1 MRFGIL
7 GPLAVWTADREPVA
21 VPEAKVRALLA
32 GLLVTPGRVV
42 SSDRLIEDLWGD
54 AVPARP
60 DRALQT
66 LVSRLRKA
74 LTAGEG
80 HAAGAGHE
88 PSGGRGLVVHRPPGY
103 LLRVAGEAVDA
114 ESFLSLAGRARRTA
128 DLHERAAGFSAALSQ
143 WRGPAFA
150 DFADEPFARAAV
162 TRLEEER
169 LLVWEEHAET
179 RLLLGEHGPLAGVLQ
194 ELSER
199 HPLRERLR
207 AAQMRA
213 LYGAGRPSEALAVYQ
228 DVRRRLSD
236 ELGLEPGPELVALQR
251 DILRQLPEVLPGA
264 GVRAPAEAA
273 SRRAVFDVARA
284 RAARPDADGSGLGGS
299 EVGGLGVGGSKVD
312 PPEADRR
319 EMDRPEAD
327 RPEVGLQEMDR
338 PEADPS
344 EAAGP
349 RPRTNLPVPMTGL
362 IGRAQS
368 VTRIR
373 ALLTAGRLVTLTGP
387 GGVGKTRLALEVAG
401 GEARPGNQE
410 EVGAPGTPGD
420 SFPDGV
426 WLVELSGVSRS
437 VGSGGHVGSV
447 GVVGAIGSV
456 GSEAAAPVLSGP
468 PPDSVPGAAV
478 DGLAELVAVAL
489 GIRDDARPDTLPPP
503 TTAPRSHPLTDRLAD
518 ALRDRRLLLV
528 LDNCEHVIEAVAAL
542 ARVLLRA
549 APGLRVLA
557 TSREP
562 LGVAGEQLWP
572 VAPLDV
578 PKPGASPAEVRRSS
592 AVRLFVARAAAVF
605 PGFVLSDGDAEAV
618 ATICRR
624 MDGIPLA
631 VELAATRLRVLG
643 VAGLAERL
651 DDRFGLLTSGR
662 RDAPARQ
669 QTLRAVID
677 WSWELLTAAERTVLS
692 RLAIHSDGCTLEA
705 AEALCSA
712 GGVKPTEVMDLLA
725 RLVDR
730 SLVVVTDEA
739 DGKGDGGTGGND
751 GTDPTDRLRPRYRL
765 LESVAAYC
773 LERLRASET
782 APAYGSGGTPAP
794 AAGPVTVYER
804 LRRDHARYY
813 TALAERA
820 DTHLRGGDQQRW
832 LRRMEAES
840 ANLRGAL
847 DTAAVTGDA
856 PLARRLVRAMA
867 WFWFLCCRL
876 TEAKRSMAAALAIV
890 ETAVAER
897 GTEESGAGE
906 TDAARAH
913 VVAWHAGMTLLS
925 GEPLDSRRGSHGPLR
940 LYEDIDDPGG
950 RAGPGW
956 FLGYA
961 ATMFGAM
968 EVGEELV
975 RRALADFR
983 ALGDR
988 WGVAAALSVRGV
1000 QRSVRGDLA
1009 AARSDAEASLALFG
1023 ELGDG
1028 WGRLQA
1034 TGVLGRLAEIQGD
1047 YRAAEAEHREGL
1059 RVAERL
1065 GLWTEASTRWSELGR
1080 IALLSGDH
1088 PRAERLHRR
1097 GRDLAVRHGDR
1108 RAQEFAEVGLA
1119 LGARRQGRLDEAE
1132 SGLRTWL
1139 EWNRRFDA
1147 ANGAALILAE
1157 LGFIAEHRGDSE
1169 AALRLHTEGLTA
1181 ARATGDPRAVAL
1193 ALEGLA
1199 GARRLTGQHELAAGL
1214 LGTAARFRASVGA
1227 PLPPAERA
1235 DVDRVTTAVRAALG
1249 EAGFAAAFERH
1260 TEPSAGPA
1268 PGAG

>member
-7 GPLAVWTADREPVA
+7 GPLAVWTADGEPVA

-32 GLLVTPGRVV
+32 GLLVTPGWVV

-60 DRALQT
+60 GRALQT

-74 LTAGEG
+74 LAGKG
-80 HAAGAGHE
+80 HESGAGHE

-114 ESFLSLAGRARRTA
+114 ECFLSLAGRARRTA
-128 DLHERAAGFSAALSQ
+128 DLHARAAGFSAALSQ
-143 WRGPAFA
+143 WRGHAFA
-150 DFADEPFARAAV
+150 DFADDPFARAAV

-179 RLLLGEHGPLAGVLQ
+179 RLRLGEHGPLAGALQ

-264 GVRAPAEAA
+264 GAQAPAEAA
-273 SRRAVFDVARA
+273 SRRAVFDVAHA
-284 RAARPDADGSGLGGS
+284 RAARPDADGSGLGRS
-299 EVGGLGVGGSKVD
+299 EVGGLELAGSQLD
-312 PPEADRR
+312 PSQANPPKADH
-319 EMDRPEAD
+319 PKAD
-327 RPEVGLQEMDR
+327 RPEVDR
-338 PEADPS
+338 PES
-344 EAAGP
+344 AGS
-349 RPRTNLPVPMTGL
+349 RSRTNLPVPMTGL

-387 GGVGKTRLALEVAG
+387 GGVGKTRLALEVAS
-401 GEARPGNQE
+401 GEARSGNQE
-410 EVGAPGTPGD
+410 EAGEPGTPGD

-426 WLVELSGVSRS
+426 WLVELSGVTRS
-437 VGSGGHVGSV
+437 AGSGGHVGLV
-447 GVVGAIGSV
+447 GPGGHGEAIGPVGA
-456 GSEAAAPVLSGP
+456 EAAAPVLSGP
-468 PPDSVPGAAV
+468 PPDGGPGAAV

-489 GIRDDARPDTLPPP
+489 GIRDDAHPDTPPP
-503 TTAPRSHPLTDRLAD
+503 PGTATRSHPLADRLAD

-578 PKPGASPAEVRRSS
+578 PEPGAAPAEVRRSS
-592 AVRLFVARAAAVF
+592 AVRLFVARAAAAS

-631 VELAATRLRVLG
+631 VELAATRLRALG

-705 AEALCSA
+705 AEALCSG
-712 GGVKPTEVMDLLA
+712 GGVKPTQVMDLLA

-730 SLVVVTDEA
+730 SLVVVTEEA
-739 DGKGDGGTGGND
+739 AGKGDGGTVGND
-751 GTDPTDRLRPRYRL
+751 GTDPADRLRPRYRL

-773 LERLRASET
+773 LERLRASEA
-782 APAYGSGGTPAP
+782 APSYGSGDTLAP
-794 AAGPVTVYER
+794 AAGPVTAYER

-847 DTAAVTGDA
+847 DTAAATGDA

-867 WFWFLCCRL
+867 WFWFLCGRL
-876 TEAKRSMAAALAIV
+876 TEAKRSMATAL
-890 ETAVAER
+890 AVAETAAAEH
-897 GTEESGAGE
+897 GAEESDAGE
-906 TDAARAH
+906 TDPARAH
-913 VVAWHAGMTLLS
+913 VAAWHAGMTLLS
-925 GEPLDSRRGSHGPLR
+925 GEPLDSRRGCHGPLR

-961 ATMFGAM
+961 STMFGAM

-1009 AARSDAEASLALFG
+1009 AARSDAEASLALFD

-1034 TGVLGRLAEIQGD
+1034 TGVLGRLAEIEGD

-1157 LGFIAEHRGDSE
+1157 LGFIAELRGDSE

-1214 LGTAARFRASVGA
+1214 LGTASRFRASVGA
-1227 PLPPAERA
+1227 PLPPAERG
-1235 DVDRVTTAVRAALG
+1235 DVDRVTTAVRTALG
-1249 EAGFAAAFERH
+1249 EEGFAAAFERD
-1260 TEPSAGPA
+1260 TEPSAGPV